1 MAPIDN
7 LLETENELRD
17 FSLTLIVFLLSANK
31 SDKAENKTGEPK
43 KPKTTGNKQQ
53 SSVTV
58 HFNIVLLE
66 F

>member
-31 SDKAENKTGEPK
+31 SDKAEKTGEPK